1 MFDSFLLYCYPFIYF
16 FYLVGIARQGRVDEY
31 PCIISDFREN
41 ILNSSP
47 FDIMLATGL
56 FHITFIIL
64 RYVLSIPTFSR
75 IFITVAC

>member
-1 MFDSFLLYCYPFIYF
+1 M
-16 FYLVGIARQGRVDEY
+16 DEY

-41 ILNSSP
+41 ILNSSS
-47 FDIMLATGL
+47 FDIMLVTGL